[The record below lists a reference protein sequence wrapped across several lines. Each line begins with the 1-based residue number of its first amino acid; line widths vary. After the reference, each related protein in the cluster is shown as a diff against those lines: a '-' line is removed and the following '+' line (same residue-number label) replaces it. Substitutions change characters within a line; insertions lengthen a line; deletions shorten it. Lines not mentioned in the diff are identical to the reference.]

1 MDLHERLVKARKHA
15 GFDTAVEAA
24 TALGVKYPT
33 YAGHENGASGFRAET
48 GEVYARKFKVRFEWL
63 MRGVGPMVEGG
74 EVTPPPDP
82 LPPSNARI
90 LGPVDMIGPGER
102 IPVLGQAVGGSDGRF
117 LFNGE
122 TMAEIFAPSSL
133 WGVRNAYAV
142 YVSGDSMEPRYF
154 AGETIY
160 VNPHMPARQGDFVV
174 VQIVED
180 PEEPPTGYIK
190 EFVSMTADKLRLR
203 QFNPAKEMHFP
214 RARVLSVHKIVG
226 SGI

>member
-1 MDLHERLVKARKHA
+1 MTKAPSDPVRDLVREAIARRGLDMATVSRQMGRNHAYIQQFLERGSPQTLGEEAREQLAPILGLKPA
-15 GFDTAVEAA
+15 ELRSAKRAA
-24 TALGVKYPT
+24 
-33 YAGHENGASGFRAET
+33 SAER
-48 GEVYARKFKVRFEWL
+48 E
-63 MRGVGPMVEGG
+63 
-74 EVTPPPDP
+74 PP
-82 LPPSNARI
+82 NARI
-90 LGPVDMIGPGER
+90 IGPVDLIGPGER

-122 TMAEIFAPSSL
+122 TMAEIFAPSQL

-174 VQIVED
+174 VQIIED
-180 PEEPPTGYIK
+180 PEEPPTGYVK
-190 EFVSMTADKLRLR
+190 QFVSMTGDKLRLR
-203 QFNPAKEMHFP
+203 QFNPAKDMTFD
-214 RARVLSVHKIVG
+214 RARVMSVHKIVG